1 MEPGPS
7 VQVTEK
13 PRADSST
20 STPSTGVREETHAG
34 DDSAVVQSDVA
45 PQQEG
50 DKLRRNISIRH
61 MVFIALGGSIG
72 AGLFVGS
79 GGALRAGGPLSLV
92 LSFALVGFGVVVTM
106 GSLGELAATYPVA
119 GSFYEYAR
127 RFISEPWGFTMGW
140 NFVFAWL
147 IIFPFEL
154 ICIVSQ
160 IKYWN
165 SNISPAVIIAPILAG
180 LIAVSLGGSRFY
192 GEIEHGLGIAK
203 VSALT
208 IFIGMA
214 IAIMAGGVPSDERH
228 GTGVTYWQTRDVM
241 ANGFAGFMALFRI
254 AGMSYGGTELLG
266 MTAAE
271 CNNPRRALPLATKIT
286 FFRIV
291 VFYVITLLFLGF
303 VVDSNDPGLAKLG
316 QGAEVSPFTLAA
328 QRAGIKVLPDLF
340 NVFVVMALLSM
351 ANASIY
357 ASSRALQAL
366 CEKGMGPRFGATIKW
381 GVPIYAFVL
390 AFAVGLI
397 AFVNVAP
404 GGAVIFDWL
413 LSLSGACNY
422 YTWISICASHIC
434 FRRGW
439 RAQGR
444 TVDELLWPSP
454 FGVWGSWVGLIICS
468 AGLFASIFT
477 SIYPVYGGHDTEAA
491 IRDNVGIVI
500 PLIVLAAYYLWKIVW
515 RKEPQ
520 VLTIAPADMDLTSGL
535 RLKRDYVVD
544 LEGTPQE
551 SAPKA

>member
-1 MEPGPS
+1 MGN
-7 VQVTEK
+7 QTTQT
-13 PRADSST
+13 T
-20 STPSTGVREETHAG
+20 SNSEV
-34 DDSAVVQSDVA
+34 AVAEVA
-45 PQQEG
+45 PQSEG

-79 GGALRAGGPLSLV
+79 GAALHAGGPLSLV
-92 LSFALVGFGVVVTM
+92 LSFAIVGAGVTVTM

-154 ICIVSQ
+154 SCIVSQ

-165 SNISPAVIIAPILAG
+165 TGVSPAVIIAPILAG
-180 LIAVSLGGSRFY
+180 LIAISFGGSRFY

-214 IAIMAGGVPSDERH
+214 IAIITGGVPSDERH
-228 GTGVTYWQTRDVM
+228 GTGATYWQTRDII
-241 ANGFAGFMALFRI
+241 ANGFPGFMALFRI

-271 CNNPRRALPLATKIT
+271 CNNPRRALPLATKLT
-286 FFRIV
+286 FFRII
-291 VFYVITLLFLGF
+291 VFYVVTLLLLGF
-303 VVDSNDPGLAKLG
+303 VVDSQDPGLAKLG
-316 QGAEVSPFTLAA
+316 KGAQVSPFTLAA
-328 QRAGIKVLPDLF
+328 QRAGIDILPDLF
-340 NVFVVMALLSM
+340 NIFVIMALLSM

-366 CEKGMGPRFGATIKW
+366 CEKGMGPRSGATIKW
-381 GVPIYAFVL
+381 GVPIYAFAM
-390 AFAVGLI
+390 AFAVGLA

-404 GGAVIFDWL
+404 GGVVIFDWL

-422 YTWISICASHIC
+422 YTWLSICGSHIC

-444 TVDELLWPSP
+444 RIDELLWISP
-454 FGVWGSWVGLIICS
+454 FGVWGSWLGLVICTI
-468 AGLFASIFT
+468 GLCASIIT
-477 SIYPVYGGHDTEAA
+477 SIYPLYGVHNTEAA
-491 IRDNVGIVI
+491 IRDNLGIII
-500 PLIVLAAYYLWKIVW
+500 PMVTFAAYYSWRTLY
-515 RKEPQ
+515 RKEPP
-520 VLTIAPADMDLTSGL
+520 VLMIAPGDVDLTTGL
-535 RLKRDYVVD
+535 RLKKDYVMD
-544 LEGTPQE
+544 LED
-551 SAPKA
+551 APREQVPKPPTS